1 MNNSYDISDLVE
13 LNRYS
18 KKGHCA
24 VPTLRCLGSLTLVF
38 KFHSIIWQMTNSS
51 NCLVQKRT
59 FNYTLQGK
67 STFLLEEGN

>member
-13 LNRYS
+13 LNHYS
-18 KKGHCA
+18 KKEHCA
-24 VPTLRCLGSLTLVF
+24 VPTLPCLVVVSLILVF
-38 KFHSIIWQMTNSS
+38 EFYSIIWQMTNSS

-67 STFLLEEGN
+67 STFLLE